1 MGFGSIWHWIIV
13 LVIVL
18 VIFGTKKLRNVG
30 EDLGS
35 AVKGFKD
42 GMKGA
47 EDKTAASETPAQV
60 SGQTIDVEV
69 KEKTKS

>member
-18 VIFGTKKLRNVG
+18 LIFGTKKLRNIG

-35 AVKGFKD
+35 AVKGFRD
-42 GMKGA
+42 GMKGG
-47 EDKTAASETPAQV
+47 EDKTEAKAPPQV
-60 SGQTIDVEV
+60 GGQTIDVEA
-69 KEKTKS
+69 KEKSSS